1 MEACPIILAIL
12 SMGIPALSV
21 MVPKVCLAM
30 WDDNRSLMPQALPT
44 MLSLSFITLRLH
56 SWGKIRLSPFSFTAY
71 CSPFSSCSSIQWR
84 IMVSAIGCSGT
95 MNSTFV
101 FWRSLRIYFLPS
113 AAVWIC
119 LCCSCSISAIAS
131 PVKQEKTNICLA
143 SSASLSF
150 IFIAISF
157 STSLFCRKRILFLPS
172 HTWHAQRDCSG

>member
-1 MEACPIILAIL
+1 MEACPIILAML

-30 WDDNRSLMPQALPT
+30 WNDNLSLMPQALPT

-56 SWGKIRLSPFSFTAY
+56 SRGKISVSPFPFTAF
-71 CSPFSSCSSIQWR
+71 CFPFRFCSSRQWR
-84 IMVSAIGCSGT
+84 IMASTIGCSGT

-119 LCCSCSISAIAS
+119 LYCRCSISAIAN
-131 PVKQEKTNICLA
+131 PVKQEKTNISLA
-143 SSASLSF
+143 CSASLSF
-150 IFIAISF
+150 IVIAMSF
-157 STSLFCRKRILFLPS
+157 ATSLFCRKRIFFSSFSYL
-172 HTWHAQRDCSG
+172 ACSKGL